1 MPKVRFYI
9 DLQNNVPVE
18 QQPAYLMA
26 TTTPVGD
33 CSTGF
38 TRYTFT
44 VDLPDP
50 KAVPLPDSAVSAVR
64 KADEEE

>member
-18 QQPAYLMA
+18 QQPAYMTA
-26 TTTPVGD
+26 TTVPLGD

-44 VDLPDP
+44 VDLPGP
-50 KAVPLPDSAVSAVR
+50 MAVQLPDSAVSAVR